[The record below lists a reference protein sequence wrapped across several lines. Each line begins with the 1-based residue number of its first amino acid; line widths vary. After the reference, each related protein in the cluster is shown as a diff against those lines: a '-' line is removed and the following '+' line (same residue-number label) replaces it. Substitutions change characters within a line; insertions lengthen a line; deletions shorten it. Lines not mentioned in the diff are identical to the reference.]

1 MRGVQKH
8 DKNIG
13 EINRTLVLFRTLTR
27 PPTTGVTDGGH
38 RFFFL
43 PAPWR
48 GARGLAVVDAVFYLT
63 GRRQD
68 RRRPASPALPPLSL
82 GKFAS
87 GVLRCSSAGN
97 IAGVHIEHRHC
108 VPALDSDG
116 IRGVA
121 SNLRLCAARGL
132 RPSVIST
139 YVLQD
144 RVNIWMVACE
154 FVVHRYGW
162 AQASWAVDTRPSNTC
177 FQKSSPVLFHTKL
190 DILP

>member
-1 MRGVQKH
+1 MPYGA
-8 DKNIG
+8 G
-13 EINRTLVLFRTLTR
+13 LS
-27 PPTTGVTDGGH
+27 
-38 RFFFL
+38 FFFSKMQQ
-43 PAPWR
+43 PAER
-48 GARGLAVVDAVFYLT
+48 GAASSQLKPRRGWLAWRSWACRCRCRRRLLLT

-68 RRRPASPALPPLSL
+68 RRRPAFPPPPPPLSL

-132 RPSVIST
+132 RSSVIST

-162 AQASWAVDTRPSNTC
+162 AQASWAVDSRPSNTC